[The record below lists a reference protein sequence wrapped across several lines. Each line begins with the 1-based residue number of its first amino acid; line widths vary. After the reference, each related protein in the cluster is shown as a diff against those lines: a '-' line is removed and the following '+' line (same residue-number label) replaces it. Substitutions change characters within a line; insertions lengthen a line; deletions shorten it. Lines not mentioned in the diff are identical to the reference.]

1 MSFSDPSALSV
12 LRVPPFL
19 RWASTLLTTK
29 PQAKAQSQ
37 SEPLSDEEAFLAAS
51 IDAADCER
59 RQRLLER
66 NREQVLL
73 RNPFL

>member
-1 MSFSDPSALSV
+1 MSFSDPSAL
-12 LRVPPFL
+12 RVPPFL
-19 RWASTLLTTK
+19 RWVSELLTSK
-29 PQAKAQSQ
+29 SQVKAQAQ

-51 IDAADCER
+51 TDTADCER

>member
-1 MSFSDPSALSV
+1 MSFSDPSV
-12 LRVPPFL
+12 LRVPPLF
-19 RWASTLLTTK
+19 RWLSEMLNRK
-29 PQAKAQSQ
+29 PQASSQ
-37 SEPLSDEEAFLAAS
+37 APTEPLSQEEAFLAAS
-51 IDAADCER
+51 TDGADCER